1 MSQNMTLD
9 EIQNTVTE
17 EKKKEENTEILF
29 SDDDEDDEL
38 VNLRLRRE
46 SLQRR

>member
-46 SLQRR
+46 SMQRR